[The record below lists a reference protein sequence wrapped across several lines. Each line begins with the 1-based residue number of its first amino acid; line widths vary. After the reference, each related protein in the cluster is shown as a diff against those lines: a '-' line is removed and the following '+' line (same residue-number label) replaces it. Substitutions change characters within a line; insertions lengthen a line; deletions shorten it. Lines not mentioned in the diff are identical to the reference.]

1 MDRIFMKKS
10 AVHLKKSF
18 TKPTLIIDGDL
29 FLFKAAV
36 AVEEE
41 IDWGDDIWS
50 LSSDLKAAKKLF
62 KSTID
67 GFKKELVVKD
77 VVLTIS
83 GQNNFRKEIL
93 DTYKGGRKKVRK
105 PVGYKAL
112 VEWAMAEYE
121 SILVD
126 CLEADDVMGIM
137 GSMPNTEAIIVSDD
151 KDMKTIPCRLFRPQA
166 NERLVISDM
175 EANKNF
181 LIQALM
187 GDMTDGYGGCPK
199 VGIKTAEKILGNR
212 PTWDAVVN
220 QYQKENLTADYALTQ
235 ARMARILRCQD
246 WDDEKG
252 EVILWKPSR

>member
-1 MDRIFMKKS
+1 MKKS

-18 TKPTLIIDGDL
+18 SKPTLLIDGDL
-29 FLFKAAV
+29 YLFKAAI
-36 AVEEE
+36 ACENE

-50 LSSDLKAAKKLF
+50 LSTDLKAAKKLF
-62 KSTID
+62 TSMIN
-67 GFKKELVVKD
+67 GFKKELVVED
-77 VVLTIS
+77 VIVTIS
-83 GQNNFRKEIL
+83 GQQNFRKDIL

-112 VEWAMAEYE
+112 VAWAMETYD
-121 SILVD
+121 SVLVD

-151 KDMKTIPCRLFRPQA
+151 KDMKTIPCRLYRP
-166 NERLVISDM
+166 NDNDRLVISDM
-175 EANKNF
+175 EANRNF
-181 LIQALM
+181 LIQSLM

-199 VGIKTAEKILGNR
+199 VGIKTAEKILGIH
-212 PTWDAVVN
+212 PTWDAVVK

-235 ARMARILRCQD
+235 ARMARILRCTD

-252 EVILWKPSR
+252 EVILWTPSR

>member
-1 MDRIFMKKS
+1 MKKS
-10 AVHLKKSF
+10 AEHLKKSF
-18 TKPTLIIDGDL
+18 TRPTLLIDGDL
-29 FLFKAAV
+29 YLFRSAI

-41 IDWGDDIWS
+41 IDWGNDIWS
-50 LSSDLKAAKKLF
+50 LSSDLKAAKALF
-62 KSTID
+62 KATID
-67 GFKKELVVKD
+67 AFMKELVVED
-77 VVLTIS
+77 VIVTIS
-83 GQNNFRKEIL
+83 GQKNFRKDVLE
-93 DTYKGGRKKVRK
+93 TYKGGRKKVRK

-112 VEWAMAEYE
+112 VEWAMKEYD
-121 SILVD
+121 SIMVD

-151 KDMKTIPCRLFRPQA
+151 KDMKTIPCRLYRPTD
-166 NERLVISDM
+166 NDRLVISDM
-175 EANKNF
+175 EANRNF

-199 VGIKTAEKILGNR
+199 VGIKTAEKLLGNR
-212 PTWDAVVN
+212 PTWDGVVK

-235 ARMARILRCQD
+235 ARMARILRCTD

>member
-1 MDRIFMKKS
+1 MDRIYMKKS
-10 AVHLKKSF
+10 AEHLKKSF
-18 TKPTLIIDGDL
+18 TRPILLIDGDL
-29 FLFKAAV
+29 YLFRSAI

-41 IDWGDDIWS
+41 IDWGNDIWS
-50 LSSDLKAAKKLF
+50 LSSDLKAAKALF
-62 KSTID
+62 KATID
-67 GFKKELVVKD
+67 AFKKELVVED
-77 VVLTIS
+77 VVVTIS
-83 GQNNFRKEIL
+83 GQKNFRKDVLE
-93 DTYKGGRKKVRK
+93 TYKGGRKKVRK

-112 VEWAMAEYE
+112 VAWAMEEYD
-121 SILVD
+121 SIMVD

-151 KDMKTIPCRLFRPQA
+151 KDMKTIPCRLYRPTD
-166 NERLVISDM
+166 NDRLVISDM
-175 EANKNF
+175 EANRNF

-199 VGIKTAEKILGNR
+199 VGIKTAEKILGNH
-212 PTWDAVVN
+212 PTWDAVVK

-235 ARMARILRCQD
+235 ARMARILRCTD